1 MLFRKNDI
9 ITSLSTSLLF
19 ILIQNPFSITDIGL
33 ILSFTATLGIIFFNK
48 IILSYIEKFK
58 LENTD
63 TINKENENIIKTKN
77 SDLLDKMCTK
87 IKEIIAISLSVQIF
101 ILPIT
106 IVIFNKISLTFLLSN
121 ILVSFLIGTI
131 IILGFISIIIPFR
144 FLFIILNIMLN
155 MLNNIANFFSNI
167 PLSKMTVITPNAA
180 FVLVYYTIIIII
192 LYIHFLKKKETKR
205 FVEKKILTNV
215 DRFKCLILE
224 KKKIIIISIISIFI
238 IMHII
243 NLFPKD
249 LRIHFIDV
257 GQGDSSLIITPKG
270 ETILIDGGGGK
281 LEDDFDVGKNTL
293 LPYLLDRKITRI
305 NYIIVSH
312 FDSDHCNGLIAVLE
326 NIKVDS
332 VVISKQSQISS
343 EYTNITEI
351 IKEKKIEVKVIKAGD
366 KLILDNDVTLEILYP
381 EKELKFSDINNNS
394 IVARLEYKG
403 FSALFTGDIEKEA
416 ENVLINNYKNTNK
429 LKSTVL
435 KVAHHG
441 SKTSSIEKFIK
452 EVNPKIALIRCWQ
465 K

>member
-1 MLFRKNDI
+1 
-9 ITSLSTSLLF
+9 
-19 ILIQNPFSITDIGL
+19 
-33 ILSFTATLGIIFFNK
+33 
-48 IILSYIEKFK
+48 
-58 LENTD
+58 
-63 TINKENENIIKTKN
+63 
-77 SDLLDKMCTK
+77 
-87 IKEIIAISLSVQIF
+87 
-101 ILPIT
+101 
-106 IVIFNKISLTFLLSN
+106 
-121 ILVSFLIGTI
+121 
-131 IILGFISIIIPFR
+131 
-144 FLFIILNIMLN
+144 
-155 MLNNIANFFSNI
+155 
-167 PLSKMTVITPNAA
+167 
-180 FVLVYYTIIIII
+180 
-192 LYIHFLKKKETKR
+192 
-205 FVEKKILTNV
+205 
-215 DRFKCLILE
+215 
-224 KKKIIIISIISIFI
+224 
-238 IMHII
+238 MHII

-249 LRIHFIDV
+249 LRIQFIDV

-270 ETILIDGGGGK
+270 KTVLIDGGGGK

-326 NIKVDS
+326 NIKVDN
-332 VVISKQSQISS
+332 VVISKQSQINS
-343 EYTNITEI
+343 EYTNIIEI
-351 IKEKKIEVKVIKAGD
+351 IKEKKIEVRVIKAGD

-381 EKELKFSDINNNS
+381 EKELKFSNINNNS